1 MKLSLHGLARTWRAL
16 WRPLGF
22 LPLAS
27 VTLAIGLAAFTSAFA
42 MVESLLMATPFPDHD
57 SIVVYGE
64 EDRDPANRAASP
76 MAYDAIGLPPGVI
89 SRGAARVAES
99 VNIRL
104 GSGETLAR
112 AQHIDVG
119 FLPTL
124 GVSSV
129 LPEDPSIAFD
139 RGVMLSYTFWREW
152 LASDPRAVGRR
163 ITVNGEA
170 MIVRGVLPSDY
181 RFLADVDVLLPL
193 PTTSASRDTA
203 ANLIAIARLAPGV
216 SDESLGPWMHAR
228 LSTSTMSPRPGC
240 GCIPTYGTM
249 PLDVMLTS
257 KARPTALL
265 FFACSLLVLVI
276 AGVNLSNLMLTR
288 ALQRTHETSL
298 AIAFGGTGWRS
309 KLPLIADVTAIS
321 IGALAIGLPLACA
334 LVAVTSPY
342 VPAAWLA
349 SALPIDLDW
358 RACLAAGFASVTVAT
373 VAATL
378 GAVHVN
384 PDRLLRTQFASGGAS
399 HAGLVQRTRRLMV
412 LVQTALATLLLVLG
426 VATASRLWRINEIPL
441 GFEQG
446 AASFVEINP
455 DITQFPTVD
464 NVSHAAEAIRTAAIH
479 MPGISAA
486 GLSTLLPIG
495 PGFFMPFQRPLG
507 GTSYLQYVMV
517 SPGAMEAMGL
527 TLVAGRSIGA
537 DDHAASQSVAM
548 VNRAYLDHID
558 NRGVGAWV
566 TPASHLVAN
575 RPLRIVGIVADTRSA
590 GAERPAE
597 PTVFVPFSQV
607 DANAYAFIRRLVP
620 TFVVVRGSGPTVPE
634 PLALQQLIRKVAPGV
649 TGGAQQSFRQLARR
663 ATTEARRDA
672 VLAAIFSG
680 MALSLACI
688 GLYAVQALEVTT
700 RRRDIAL
707 RNALGATPMDLLGHA
722 VSRGLSMAIPG
733 VALGLIVAVVL
744 ERVLD
749 DLALETG
756 TIDAGVAAAAALMM
770 IVMTLGAV
778 ALPSLR
784 AAAVRPVDILRGEL
798 TTSQRWPRRKEQTY
812 S

>member
-1 MKLSLHGLARTWRAL
+1 MKRSLHGLARTWRAL

-27 VTLAIGLAAFTSAFA
+27 VTLAIGLAAFTSALA

-57 SIVVYGE
+57 RIVVYGE

-76 MAYDAIGLPPGVI
+76 MAYDAIGLPPGAI
-89 SRGAARVAES
+89 SRGAAQVAEP
-99 VNIRL
+99 VDIRL

-112 AQHIDVG
+112 AQHVDVG

-129 LPEDPSIAFD
+129 LPGDPSIAFD
-139 RGVMLSYTFWREW
+139 RGVMLSHKFWRDW
-152 LASDPRAVGRR
+152 LASDPRVVGRR
-163 ITVNGEA
+163 ITVNGKV
-170 MIVRGVLPSDY
+170 MIVRGVLPPDY

-203 ANLIAIARLAPGV
+203 ATLIAIARLAPGA

-228 LSTSTMSPRPGC
+228 LPTSAMSPRPGC
-240 GCIPTYGTM
+240 GCTPTYGTI
-249 PLDVMLTS
+249 PLDVILTS
-257 KARPTALL
+257 KARPTVLL
-265 FFACSLLVLVI
+265 FFGCSLLVLVI

-298 AIAFGGTGWRS
+298 AIAFGGMGWRS

-321 IGALAIGLPLACA
+321 IGALAIGLPVARA
-334 LVAVTSPY
+334 LVAATSPY
-342 VPAAWLA
+342 VPAAWLV

-358 RACLAAGFASVTVAT
+358 PACLAAGFASVTVAT
-373 VAATL
+373 AAAAL

-384 PDRLLRTQFASGGAS
+384 PERLLRAQFASGGTS
-399 HAGLVQRTRRLMV
+399 HAGLVQRARRLMV
-412 LVQTALATLLLVLG
+412 LVQTALATLLLLLG
-426 VATASRLWRINEIPL
+426 VATASRLWRISQIPL

-464 NVSHAAEAIRTAAIH
+464 SVSRVAEAIRTAATH
-479 MPGISAA
+479 MRGVSAA

-507 GTSYLQYVMV
+507 GTSYLQFAMV
-517 SPGAMEAMGL
+517 SPGAMEAMGI
-527 TLVAGRSIGA
+527 TLVAGRSISA
-537 DDHAASQSVAM
+537 DDRATSQPVAV

-558 NRGVGAWV
+558 NRGIGASV
-566 TPASHLVAN
+566 TPASHLAAN
-575 RPLRIVGIVADTRSA
+575 RPLRIVGVVADTRSA

-620 TFVVVRGSGPTVPE
+620 TFVVVRASGATLPE
-634 PLALQQLIRKVAPGV
+634 PQALQQLIRQVAPGV

-663 ATTEARRDA
+663 ATTEARRYA

-722 VSRGLSMAIPG
+722 LSRGLSMAIPG
-733 VALGLIVAVVL
+733 VALGPIVAVVL

-770 IVMTLGAV
+770 IVMTLVAV

-784 AAAVRPVDILRGEL
+784 AAAVRPADILRGEL
-798 TTSQRWPRRKEQTY
+798 TMSPRWPRRNEQTY